1 MRASVL
7 VHLPGWV
14 KVGID
19 KLKARCEE
27 LGLQPRGANGESGG
41 MSGDLFDISNKARLG
56 KSEVDLVKGMI
67 DGVNLIIAED
77 K

>member
-1 MRASVL
+1 
-7 VHLPGWV
+7 
-14 KVGID
+14 
-19 KLKARCEE
+19 
-27 LGLQPRGANGESGG
+27 

-56 KSEVDLVKGMI
+56 KSEVELVKGMI